1 VYFVERQ
8 CGKSAR
14 ALDFD
19 ACKCAHPTTTE
30 TRTYAQ
36 GVVSLIYLIAFSF
49 RMLDLLIIS
58 LLLLVVVCICDELVR
73 PGDFSWG
80 FLLFTNL
87 ERAGMTCSPI
97 WSFD

>member
-1 VYFVERQ
+1 MLSHHGHKQCGKVSQSDSKIEFHFLSTSLIDGLSVYFVERQ

-36 GVVSLIYLIAFSF
+36 GAVSLIYLIAFSF
-49 RMLDLLIIS
+49 RMLDL
-58 LLLLVVVCICDELVR
+58 
-73 PGDFSWG
+73 
-80 FLLFTNL
+80 
-87 ERAGMTCSPI
+87 
-97 WSFD
+97 